1 MAETFQPKEQDSCIV
16 KMEGI
21 NKSFS
26 GVQVLKNV
34 NFNLRYGEVHALVGE
49 NGAGKSTLMNVLMG
63 VLHPE
68 QGKIIVDGK
77 LQPYSYSINH
87 ALKIGVTMI
96 PQELALV
103 PAVSVAENIMMS
115 HRPVNKSRI
124 LNKKEM
130 HRRAQQYVDELNF
143 DFDVTVRTDT
153 LPIAYRQLVCIV
165 KAIAEETKVIIM
177 DEPTSSLSAEERVNL
192 HKIIRRIV
200 AQGTSVIYISHYI
213 DEIFEIS
220 DRITVMRD
228 GENVGTYETEKL
240 DQREL
245 VSMMV
250 GEELLQTQNR
260 LMGRMKSEV
269 PTDRENGT
277 PALEICDLK
286 INQKTPPCS
295 FKAYSGEVVGLAGLV
310 GAGKT
315 EITKAILGISKFES
329 GQVKI
334 KGEDVVIKNPIEAYR
349 KGIAIIPE
357 DRKLEGLCLLS
368 SVEDNISLAPKYRK
382 TISKFGVIQ
391 KKPLK
396 RDVEHSIE
404 QLSIKVSGLRQR
416 ARRLSGGNQQ
426 KLVLAKAL
434 LTKPEILIL
443 DEPTRG
449 IDVGAKSIIYEL
461 IRDLRDEG
469 MCIIFCSSDVEEI
482 SLVCDRALI
491 LRDNKIVA
499 QLQAE
504 ECSIQNILNYA
515 AGSEEE

>member
-1 MAETFQPKEQDSCIV
+1 MSETFQQNKSDSCII
-16 KMEGI
+16 KMEKI

-34 NFNLRYGEVHALVGE
+34 DFNLKYGEVHALVGE

-63 VLHPE
+63 ALTPE
-68 QGKIIVDGK
+68 QGNIIVNGE
-77 LQPYSYSINH
+77 LQPHSYSINH

-103 PAVSVAENIMMS
+103 PAITVAENIMMS
-115 HRPVNKSRI
+115 HRPINKSRI

-130 HRRAQQYVDELNF
+130 YRQAQQYVDKLNF

-165 KAIAEETKVIIM
+165 KAIAEDTKVIIM
-177 DEPTSSLSAEERVNL
+177 DEPTSSLSAEEKVNL
-192 HKIIRRIV
+192 HKIIRKIV
-200 AQGTSVIYISHYI
+200 DQGTSIIYISHYI

-250 GEELLQTQNR
+250 GEELLQTQNK
-260 LMGRMKSEV
+260 LQIRMKSAAIPDRANEV
-269 PTDRENGT
+269 PV
-277 PALEICDLK
+277 LEVCDLK
-286 INQKTPPCS
+286 IDQKTPSCS
-295 FKAYSGEVVGLAGLV
+295 FKAYSGEVLGLAGLV

-315 EITKAILGISKFES
+315 EIAKAIIGNSKFES
-329 GQVKI
+329 GQIKI
-334 KGEDVVIKNPIEAYR
+334 KGEDVSIKNPIEAYR

-368 SVEDNISLAPKYRK
+368 SVEDNISLTPKYRK
-382 TISKFGVIQ
+382 TISKLGVIQ
-391 KKPLK
+391 KKSLRK
-396 RDVEHSIE
+396 DIEDSIE

-449 IDVGAKSIIYEL
+449 IDVGAKGIIYEL

-482 SLVCDRALI
+482 SLVCDRTII
-491 LRDNKIVA
+491 LRDNRIVA
-499 QLQAE
+499 ELQAE

-515 AGSEEE
+515 AGSEES

>member
-1 MAETFQPKEQDSCIV
+1 MTEMFQTKEQNSYIV
-16 KMEGI
+16 KMEDI

-26 GVQVLKNV
+26 GVRVLKNV
-34 NFNLRYGEVHALVGE
+34 NFNLKYGEVHALVGE
-49 NGAGKSTLMNVLMG
+49 NGAGKSTLVNVLMG
-63 VLHPE
+63 VLSPE
-68 QGKIIVDGK
+68 QGKIVVNGEM
-77 LQPYSYSINH
+77 QSQNYSINH
-87 ALKIGVTMI
+87 ALKMGVTMI

-115 HRPVNKSRI
+115 HRPVNKSGI

-130 HRRAQQYVDELNF
+130 YRQAQQYVDDLNF
-143 DFDVTVRTDT
+143 DFDVTARTDT

-192 HKIIRRIV
+192 HKIIRKIV
-200 AQGTSVIYISHYI
+200 AQGTSIIYISHYI

-228 GENVGTYETEKL
+228 GENVGTYETKKL
-240 DQREL
+240 EQREL

-260 LMGRMKSEV
+260 LIGRIKSE
-269 PTDRENGT
+269 TSLDRKNEI
-277 PALEICDLK
+277 PALEICDIK
-286 INQKTPPCS
+286 INQKAPSCS

-329 GQVKI
+329 GQIKI
-334 KGEDVVIKNPIEAYR
+334 KGEGVVIKNPIEAYR

-382 TISKFGVIQ
+382 TISKLGIIQ
-391 KKPLK
+391 KKPLR

-461 IRDLRDEG
+461 IRNLRDEG
-469 MCIIFCSSDVEEI
+469 MCVIFCSSDVEEI

-499 QLQAE
+499 ELQAE
-504 ECSIQNILNYA
+504 ECSVQNILNYA
-515 AGSEEE
+515 AGSEE